1 MRVLFKKMEWRMVC
15 RIWLKDWLI
24 GILAPA
30 VRGMQTTY
38 TDEGTI
44 HCTIIM
50 KCLERPDLLN
60 AFIPLLND
68 ARTSYMD
75 TLQS

>member
-1 MRVLFKKMEWRMVC
+1 
-15 RIWLKDWLI
+15 
-24 GILAPA
+24 
-30 VRGMQTTY
+30 
-38 TDEGTI
+38 
-44 HCTIIM
+44 M